1 MSHYQFELFM
11 VRLREQSRQY
21 STDGEVSY
29 EHIAGMLEMYL
40 RNAVGDNQYV
50 REAVIDGMK
59 ETL

>member
-1 MSHYQFELFM
+1 MSHYPFELFM
-11 VRLREQSRQY
+11 VSLREQSRQY

-29 EHIAGMLEMYL
+29 EHIAGILEMYL

>member
-1 MSHYQFELFM
+1 MIHYHFELFM
-11 VRLREQSRQY
+11 VSLREQSRQY